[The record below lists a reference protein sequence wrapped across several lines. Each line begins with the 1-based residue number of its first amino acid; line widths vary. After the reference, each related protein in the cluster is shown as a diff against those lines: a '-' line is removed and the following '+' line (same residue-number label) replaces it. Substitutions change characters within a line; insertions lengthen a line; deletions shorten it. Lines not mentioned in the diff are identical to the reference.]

1 MTADVPE
8 INRIRLASN
17 YLDTLLRR
25 RPDYAAWLW
34 DRKQLYR
41 RYPLTD
47 LYQDLQDQLRAADCL
62 ADLARIFRE
71 FKQRHFLRIGGRDL
85 LGLGSLEETTSQ
97 LSDLAGVALQA
108 GLDLLRRRPHWWL
121 TDNQSALWQA
131 HSPDCRLVVMGFGK
145 LGGNELNYV
154 SDVDIC
160 VFRQGLE
167 SRAPASAS
175 LIPLIS
181 RLAQQL
187 RRLLA
192 DPVDGDRVFQV
203 DFRLRPG
210 GKEGELVPALEAA
223 TEHYLN
229 RGSSWERQMLLKA
242 RPVAGDR
249 TLGTALLHELRP
261 FIFRRFLDF
270 QAIDE
275 LRAMRDR
282 ILVEAGSINPMQGF
296 DVKLGQGGIREI
308 EFMVQAFQL
317 IYGGR
322 RPQLDEP
329 NTLRCLTQLQ
339 QAELLPPEVVTELG
353 AAYTFLRR
361 IEHWNQL
368 DQNRQTQKLPKS
380 AQARQRLA
388 VALGYDGDY
397 AALEGQLERVC
408 SLVHEH
414 FSALFRSSSASG
426 TDASAEA
433 EAAEPGAAET
443 GNRAAEELNDI
454 WSRPVCSALAAA
466 LSRFPQAVRTAVAR
480 TLAELFT
487 SGRKV
492 PEDLVTNRLHHY
504 FQQASRRSGLMR
516 LFASPGPWLDD
527 LCRGIARSALV
538 ASLLTQQPN
547 LVEGPASSR
556 ELQAGSWEQFADRLL
571 ASHQDFEEALEWIRR
586 LKNERLLMVALADL
600 DGRLGQ
606 PQVERTLTDLARF
619 VVRKTYERMLDQQ
632 QLPADLP
639 LAILA
644 LGKLGSGEFNY
655 LSDLDLMFVYDP
667 LPGEAPDQIPQP
679 VVRLIQR
686 LNHMLSI
693 PLQEGPGYAV
703 DTRLRPTGNYGPL
716 VATRGSW
723 EEYYSGTADLWEI
736 QALLR
741 MQPVAGR
748 RELCARL
755 TASAHAIRSRPRA
768 PDEVWPRLCHLRRRM
783 EEERSGDRAGWIDL
797 KLGRG
802 GVVDLEF
809 LVQGLQLCAGVER
822 PPAAPVS
829 VRDALPEA
837 LAAIAI
843 TGGEAV
849 VVTAAFD
856 ALRALEHRLHLHLN
870 LSTSKLNEDQFE
882 ALLDLGL
889 WPPAEAGTVFSWDQL
904 KAARRRIRGVWEK
917 VCRRWDDR

>member
-1 MTADVPE
+1 MTENVPE

-47 LYQDLQDQLRAADCL
+47 LYQDLQDQLRAADCM
-62 ADLARIFRE
+62 ADLPRVFRE

-97 LSDLAGVALQA
+97 LSDLACVALQA
-108 GLDLLRRRPHWWL
+108 GLDLLRRRPRWWL

-131 HSPDCRLVVMGFGK
+131 HGPDCRLVVMGFGK
-145 LGGNELNYV
+145 LGGDELNYV

-167 SRAPASAS
+167 SPAPASAS

-192 DPVDGDRVFQV
+192 DSVDGDRVFQV

-223 TEHYLN
+223 AEHYLN

-249 TLGTALLHELRP
+249 ALGTALLRELRP

-282 ILVEAGSINPMQGF
+282 ILIEAGSLNPIQGF
-296 DVKLGQGGIREI
+296 DVKLGKGGIREI

-329 NTLRCLTQLQ
+329 NTLRCLTQLRQ
-339 QAELLPPEVVTELG
+339 LELLPPEVVTELR

-380 AQARQRLA
+380 AEARQRLA

-397 AALEGQLERVC
+397 DALEGQLERVC

-414 FSALFRSSSASG
+414 FSALFQSSF
-426 TDASAEA
+426 
-433 EAAEPGAAET
+433 AAAADTET
-443 GNRAAEELNDI
+443 GDGEAGGRTAKDFNDI
-454 WSRPVCSALAAA
+454 WRRPACRALDAA
-466 LSRFPQAVRTAVAR
+466 LNPFPQPVRAAVAR

-492 PEDLVTNRLHHY
+492 PEDLVTNRIQQY
-504 FQQASRRSGLMR
+504 FQQAARRSGLMR
-516 LFASPGPWLDD
+516 LFAVPGPWLDD
-527 LCRGIARSALV
+527 LCRGLARSALV
-538 ASLLTQQPN
+538 ASFLAQQPN

-600 DGRLGQ
+600 AGSIGQ
-606 PQVERTLTDLARF
+606 PEVERTLTDLARF

-632 QLPADLP
+632 GLPANLP
-639 LAILA
+639 LAILG

-748 RELCARL
+748 RELTARL
-755 TASAHAIRSRPRA
+755 TETAHAICSRPRT

-783 EEERSGDRAGWIDL
+783 EQERGGDRGGWIDL

-822 PPAAPVS
+822 PPTPPVS

-837 LAAIAI
+837 LAAIDIA
-843 TGGEAV
+843 GGEAAAV
-849 VVTAAFD
+849 IVAFD
-856 ALRALEHRLHLHLN
+856 TLRALEHRLHLHLN
-870 LSTSKLNEDQFE
+870 LSTSKLQEDQFE

-889 WPPAEAGTVFSWDQL
+889 WPPTEEGALASWDQL

-917 VCRRWDDR
+917 VCRRWSGR